1 MKTHEIHEILK
12 SKKKRER
19 GAQGGQS
26 PHSLLLLDLR
36 ISWISWVFISGFHKD
51 FKGFHGFRCFL
62 CKYPQNVA
70 NALFAESIQSLG
82 PSQCR
87 KHAVCQKYPKP
98 RPFNLLIKK
107 CRPNWFSTPSP
118 SPFIQSWWSSLAG
131 GVENNNFNVHRVSS
145 HSGVCKINARPQTKN
160 T

>member
-36 ISWISWVFISGFHKD
+36 ISWISWVFISGFHQD
-51 FKGFHGFRCFL
+51 FKGFHGFHCLL

-118 SPFIQSWWSSLAG
+118 LPPPPLFKVG
-131 GVENNNFNVHRVSS
+131 GRRLRVGSRTAISTCTGYHRIP
-145 HSGVCKINARPQTKN
+145 GCAK
-160 T
+160 